1 VIRTPARR
9 EELLINM
16 TPMIDVMIFLIVFFL
31 AATKFSEIEREQDVQ
46 LPEAGK
52 VGSLSGMLGDRVMV
66 NVKKDGAVFIDGR
79 SYAVPELKA
88 MVQRRVEVQ
97 KGNLKVEVRADRR
110 TLHGDV
116 ARVLAAL
123 REAGVSRPAIDTK
136 QETLEP

>member
-1 VIRTPARR
+1 MIRLPARR

-31 AATKFSEIEREQDVQ
+31 AATRFAEIEREQDVQ
-46 LPEAGK
+46 LPVAGK
-52 VGSLSGMLGDRVMV
+52 VGSLSGMLNDRVLI
-66 NVKKDGAVFIDGR
+66 NVKKDGSAYVDGR
-79 SYAVPELKA
+79 SFNLEELKSL
-88 MVQRRVEVQ
+88 VGRRVGAS
-97 KGNLKVEVRADRR
+97 KTNLKVEVRADRR
-110 TLHGDV
+110 ALHGDV